1 MGDNFKLPG
10 FEVTKPEPKK
20 VDALSTR
27 DTLSY
32 TPQDLDAE
40 VYIQIRRPTEQELE
54 QYAHDMDQIESSV
67 AKINRAQAY
76 ATHLMQMITK
86 LMKG

>member
-1 MGDNFKLPG
+1 MSDNFKLPG
-10 FEVTKPEPKK
+10 FEVKKPKPKK

-32 TPQDLDAE
+32 TPEDLDSE
-40 VYIQIRRPTEQELE
+40 IWIKIRRPTEDELK
-54 QYAHDMDQIESSV
+54 QYAQDMDQISSV
-67 AKINRAQAY
+67 AKVNRAQAY